1 MDALLQ
7 EVRQE
12 AWDGLIPAEF
22 SMDSQEVT
30 SLQRPL
36 PLYVSIG
43 RCSIYRCTV
52 KTMLHLM
59 RSTAAMPS

>member
-12 AWDGLIPAEF
+12 SWDGLIPAEF

-30 SLQRPL
+30 SLQPPL
-36 PLYVSIG
+36 PLYVSDVLRSIP
-43 RCSIYRCTV
+43 IYRC
-52 KTMLHLM
+52 
-59 RSTAAMPS
+59 